1 MVRKRLSDML
11 REEAQKPAEPKIE
24 ITSSDSAIAS
34 SAVPS
39 QPAAKRKSTTAGS
52 RAAASPQSSNASK
65 TSASKTTVSKEKAPA
80 IASEVTSLTA
90 ELETAAKQVADLNQQ
105 VTGLKAELED
115 QITASKKLQPTLEK
129 AEKRNQQLE
138 IELSEAKQT
147 ILQLVEVNSQLKQ
160 DLAVKQQAVAI
171 PETIPRG
178 IAPSPKSSLPEP
190 SPIVPA
196 EPKKSTLASATSTHQ
211 EFLRRQQK
219 SLAHPVFPAGDSPG
233 HLSDQDLGWVD

>member
-11 REEAQKPAEPKIE
+11 REEAQKPVETESAPASTAQVDA
-24 ITSSDSAIAS
+24 TSNTTQSKPAS
-34 SAVPS
+34 
-39 QPAAKRKSTTAGS
+39 KRRSTTTGS
-52 RAAASPQSSNASK
+52 QTAATPPS
-65 TSASKTTVSKEKAPA
+65 SASKDTVSKEKVTA
-80 IASEVTSLTA
+80 IAVEVTSLKA
-90 ELETAAKQVADLNQQ
+90 ELETAAKQITDLNQQ
-105 VTGLKAELED
+105 VADLKAGLED
-115 QITASKKLQPTLEK
+115 QITASKKLHPTLAK

-171 PETIPRG
+171 PETNLRG
-178 IAPSPKSSLPEP
+178 VAAPPKKSLPEP

-211 EFLRRQQK
+211 EFLRRQQQ
-219 SLAHPVFPAGDSPG
+219 SLAHPVFPAGNSPG

>member
-11 REEAQKPAEPKIE
+11 REEAQKPAETEVDVASTAQVANPA
-24 ITSSDSAIAS
+24 SAAQS
-34 SAVPS
+34 KPAAKRRNPTAGS
-39 QPAAKRKSTTAGS
+39 QPAAKSQASTVS
-52 RAAASPQSSNASK
+52 QDASK
-65 TSASKTTVSKEKAPA
+65 ETAYKNEA
-80 IASEVTSLTA
+80 IAIALEVTRLTA
-90 ELETAAKQVADLNQQ
+90 DLETAARQVTDLNQQ
-105 VTGLKAELED
+105 VTDLKAELKD

-129 AEKRNQQLE
+129 VEKRNQQLE
-138 IELSEAKQT
+138 TELSEAKQT

-171 PETIPRG
+171 PEPIPRG
-178 IAPSPKSSLPEP
+178 ITPSPKKSLPET

-196 EPKKSTLASATSTHQ
+196 EPKKSPLASATSTHQ

-219 SLAHPVFPAGDSPG
+219 SLAHPVFPVGNSPG

>member
-11 REEAQKPAEPKIE
+11 REEAQKPAEPE
-24 ITSSDSAIAS
+24 PETTPDSAIAP
-34 SAVPS
+34 SATPS
-39 QPAAKRKSTTAGS
+39 QPTAKRKRTTAGS
-52 RAAASPQSSNASK
+52 RSAASPPSSN
-65 TSASKTTVSKEKAPA
+65 ASKTTVSKEKVTA
-80 IASEVTSLTA
+80 IAPEVTHLEA
-90 ELETAAKQVADLNQQ
+90 EMEIATKQIADLNQQ
-105 VTGLKAELED
+105 VTALKSELED

-160 DLAVKQQAVAI
+160 DLAAKQQAVAI

-178 IAPSPKSSLPEP
+178 IAPSSKSSLPAP

-196 EPKKSTLASATSTHQ
+196 EPKKNTLASATSTHQ

-219 SLAHPVFPAGDSPG
+219 SLAHPVFPVGNSPG